1 MTPIQ
6 SHPSQPAVPTIHTR
20 QELDAVVENIVQ
32 IQLDHAALERE
43 QEQEIASVR
52 QKYRSPLAE
61 LDRYLLL
68 ETTWIETWA
77 RNHPDVFD
85 DARRSISCTHAT
97 IGFRVSPPRV
107 DRASRKWT
115 WTDIA
120 LKLGELAWGRRYLRQ
135 PALEVNKEALLAD
148 RAELVAP
155 ELRKIGI
162 KIVQDERFFITPHGP
177 SPSSIASDEQDW
189 QEAA

>member
-6 SHPSQPAVPTIHTR
+6 HPSQPTAPSIQNR
-20 QELDAVVENIVQ
+20 QQLDAVVENIVQ
-32 IQLDHAALERE
+32 LQQHRAELESEQERE
-43 QEQEIASVR
+43 ITAVR
-52 QKYRSPLAE
+52 QKFRAPLAE
-61 LDRYLLL
+61 VERYLTL
-68 ETTWIETWA
+68 ETNWAEAWA
-77 RNHPDVFD
+77 RGNL
-85 DARRSISCTHAT
+85 DAFPEKRSLTCTHAT

-120 LKLGELAWGRRYLRQ
+120 LRLGELAWGRRYLRQ
-135 PALEVNKEALLAD
+135 PAPEVNKEALLAD
-148 RAELVAP
+148 RAELAAP
-155 ELRKIGI
+155 ELRKVGL

-177 SPSSIASDEQDW
+177 VESAAEVPW